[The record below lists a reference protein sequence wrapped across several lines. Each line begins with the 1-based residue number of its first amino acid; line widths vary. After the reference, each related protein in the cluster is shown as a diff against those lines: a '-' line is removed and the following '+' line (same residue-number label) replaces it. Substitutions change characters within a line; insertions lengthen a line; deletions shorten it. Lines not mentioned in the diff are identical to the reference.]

1 MPAGWVILWGGTRGS
16 PEQKTINMTSY
27 KIQSILGL
35 AGVAPRERVRAVRWG
50 KRLEWPM
57 LVLAIWIIVEWY
69 LEAKGMIR
77 PGMEQLTDWVV
88 WGFFIGETALLTYL
102 VRDKWRYLKA
112 NWLNLVI
119 IAAGMPI
126 LWGGPVHAAGLR
138 TLRLVIAF
146 GLLINISPTLKAV
159 LARNHLGTTLMVS
172 LVVVVIGGTLMAG
185 IDPAIKTPLDGI
197 WWAWV
202 TLSTVGYGD
211 EVPVSQPGRL
221 LGAIMI
227 LLGMGL
233 FSLITASFTAFFVA
247 REEEVVEEE
256 IVEQVEEKEADTN
269 ARLAQIDA
277 RLDRLEKTLESL
289 TIALAEQRHRD
300 RPN

>member
-1 MPAGWVILWGGTRGS
+1 
-16 PEQKTINMTSY
+16 MTSY

-35 AGVAPRERVRAVRWG
+35 AGVAPRERVRALRWG

-77 PGMEQLTDWVV
+77 PGLEQLTDWVV
-88 WGFFIGETALLTYL
+88 WAFFIGETTLLTYL

-112 NWLNLVI
+112 NWINLVI

-138 TLRLVIAF
+138 SLRLVIAF
-146 GLLINISPTLKAV
+146 GLLLNVSPTLKAV

-172 LVVVVIGGTLMAG
+172 LVVVIIGGTIMAG
-185 IDPAIKTPLDGI
+185 IDPGIETPLDGI

-211 EVPVSQPGRL
+211 VVPASQPGRL

-247 REEEVVEEE
+247 REEEAVEEE

-269 ARLAQIDA
+269 DRLEQIDA
-277 RLDRLEKTLESL
+277 RLARLEKTLETL
-289 TIALAEQRHRD
+289 TMALAEQRQGNK
-300 RPN
+300 PN